1 MRSSGPEGLAQ
12 AAGRRAAALPR
23 RTRAALLLRRRAM
36 ATDEVRSDEAPAFW
50 CDAMLGGLARW
61 LRAAG
66 YDAAWV
72 EGIDDAELVRRA
84 LATGRVLL
92 TADTELARHGA
103 IRSGRVRA
111 VLVRAGKTKFEQLRH
126 VVRALSLAR
135 REPRCMACG
144 GRLRSI
150 PKEAARPEV
159 PPRSL
164 AWCDEFFR
172 CGRCAKVF
180 WRGTHWRRIAA
191 RLDAL

>member
-1 MRSSGPEGLAQ
+1 VPDCEAAPAKGLDDD
-12 AAGRRAAALPR
+12 R
-23 RTRAALLLRRRAM
+23 LRGLAM
-36 ATDEVRSDEAPAFW
+36 ATDEDTTDETPAFW

-84 LATGRVLL
+84 LASGRILL

-111 VLVRAGKTKFEQLRH
+111 VLVPAGKTKFEQLRY
-126 VVRALSLAR
+126 VAGTLSLAR

-144 GRLRSI
+144 GRLHPI
-150 PKEAARPEV
+150 PREAARPEV
-159 PPRSL
+159 PPRSFD
-164 AWCDEFFR
+164 WCDAFLR
-172 CGRCAKVF
+172 CGRCAKIF
-180 WRGTHWRRIAA
+180 WRGTHWHRIVA
-191 RLDAL
+191 RLDTL